1 MAPIGCGDADVAA
14 NGVTHES
21 SRPLVGVERVHVP
34 YLTQSPPHLLHDLHL
49 FERSVQRIGC
59 GAHGI
64 YHNLPF
70 SVSRTAGFLAG
81 GARRLGRVPCLL
93 AGDARRLRVAAK
105 VLSLLSVCFACL
117 AMMVADLTRFLRLS
131 PELFRLVLG
140 SLAG

>member
-1 MAPIGCGDADVAA
+1 MRDCGSRHVAEAGCDDASRAAGLRHTVEEINDSRSPEEYLGAHDEGPFPMDQRLDNFRSVAPIGCGDADVAA

-64 YHNLPF
+64 
-70 SVSRTAGFLAG
+70 
-81 GARRLGRVPCLL
+81 
-93 AGDARRLRVAAK
+93 
-105 VLSLLSVCFACL
+105 
-117 AMMVADLTRFLRLS
+117 
-131 PELFRLVLG
+131 
-140 SLAG
+140 